1 VKLASTRIPSSRSME
16 TGEGEGRMHAPI
28 YYLIIKTLLAS
39 QLILGNQCVNVKGMV
54 SLAQSFAVS

>member
-1 VKLASTRIPSSRSME
+1 ME
-16 TGEGEGRMHAPI
+16 TGEGRGTHACTYI

-54 SLAQSFAVS
+54 SLAKSFAVS